1 MEKAELRKRLFLLII
16 LFDMLVLLGV
26 CLWFEFTHHPF
37 MHWLDDLVYDNY
49 NHYLPCD
56 DLPAIDEVNE
66 AVQANRGI
74 LEQIDQLAPAGIV
87 GWQVEEPC
95 PGRGDILFW
104 YGSHDQRNQV
114 EALIGS
120 EESFFGIPIRMR
132 NQ

>member
-1 MEKAELRKRLFLLII
+1 MEKTELRKRLFLLII
-16 LFDMLVLLGV
+16 LFDMLILLGV

-37 MHWLDDLVYDNY
+37 MHWLDNLMYDNY
-49 NHYLPCD
+49 NHYLKCD
-56 DLPAIDEVNE
+56 DLPLLEEVELTVSMN
-66 AVQANRGI
+66 QDT
-74 LEQIDQLAPAGIV
+74 LMQIDQINPGLV

-104 YGSHDQRNQV
+104 YGSHHQRTQV

-120 EESFFGIPIRMR
+120 EESFFGIPVRMR